1 MHTKATN
8 AVAAVSLLIAD
19 TVAESGSAAAGVSQR
34 EWAALVLVG
43 THPGYSL
50 TWLFRRL
57 GLTQSGAVRLVDRLV
72 DQELLDRA
80 PRTGGREV
88 ALTVTARGQ
97 DRLDRGAAARSA
109 AVGTNVKHLTA
120 DQQRTL
126 AELAATMLR
135 AGSRQ
140 RRDADIACRWCDWS
154 SCDPDCPVDA
164 SVTDTETG
172 SDEPGRCGSPRASGA
187 DR

>member
-1 MHTKATN
+1 MHTGDAN

-34 EWAALVLVG
+34 EWAALVLIA
-43 THPGYSL
+43 THSGCSL

-72 DQELLDRA
+72 EQELLDRA
-80 PRTGGREV
+80 PRLGGREV
-88 ALTVTARGQ
+88 ALTVTADGQ

-109 AVGTNVKHLTA
+109 ALDTVIEHLTPG
-120 DQQRTL
+120 QQTTL
-126 AELAATMLR
+126 AELADTMLR
-135 AGSRQ
+135 AGFRQ

-154 SCDPDCPVDA
+154 GCEPDCPVDA
-164 SVTDTETG
+164 SVTNEAVID
-172 SDEPGRCGSPRASGA
+172 DPGPPGGRG
-187 DR
+187 

>member
-1 MHTKATN
+1 MHTNAVN

-34 EWAALVLVG
+34 EWAALVLVA
-43 THPGYSL
+43 THPVYSL
-50 TWLFRRL
+50 TWLFPRL

-80 PRTGGREV
+80 PRPGGREV
-88 ALTVTARGQ
+88 ALTVTADGQ
-97 DRLDRGAAARSA
+97 DRLDRGAVARSA
-109 AVGTNVKHLTA
+109 AVDAIIEHLTP
-120 DQQRTL
+120 DQQTTL
-126 AELAATMLR
+126 AELADAMLR
-135 AGSRQ
+135 GGSRE

-164 SVTDTETG
+164 SVTDDETVI
-172 SDEPGRCGSPRASGA
+172 DEPGRAGSPRARGSG
-187 DR
+187 R

>member
-1 MHTKATN
+1 MHTGDAN

-34 EWAALVLVG
+34 EWAALVLIA
-43 THPGYSL
+43 THPGCSL

-72 DQELLDRA
+72 ERELLDRA
-80 PRTGGREV
+80 PRPGGREV
-88 ALTVTARGQ
+88 ALTVTADGQ

-109 AVGTNVKHLTA
+109 AVGTVMAHLLTPG
-120 DQQRTL
+120 QQTTL
-126 AELAATMLR
+126 AELADTMLR

-154 SCDPDCPVDA
+154 GCDPDCPVDA
-164 SVTDTETG
+164 SVTTEAVT
-172 SDEPGRCGSPRASGA
+172 DDPGHLGGRG
-187 DR
+187 